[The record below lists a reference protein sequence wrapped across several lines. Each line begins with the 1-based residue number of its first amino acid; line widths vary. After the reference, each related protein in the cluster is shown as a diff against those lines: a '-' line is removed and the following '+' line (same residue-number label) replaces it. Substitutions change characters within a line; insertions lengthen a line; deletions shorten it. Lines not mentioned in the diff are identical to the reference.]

1 MGIIDNIKYSV
12 KVLKSEDQSIKE
24 KLDNLDKEYVDTY
37 EKAKDCFI
45 HSNISSK
52 ERGECMDE
60 TLDMLNVAQKEGI
73 SPQGITGSNVRLF
86 SNELINAR
94 GKMDVIKR
102 FCIEYVKFA
111 LSLVLCVFVDVLIEG
126 IAKKSFGAIYND
138 ILMTNILIPAF
149 ICSIVANVIREKY
162 HKEYAIDSE
171 EMATVNTSIT
181 VFQLLICTVAYI
193 ILDSELEIRSYA
205 TTFEA
210 MVTVLIVSVIASLI
224 CLVIINIGG
233 YEVIY
238 SRYNDGIK
246 TGKYELMMLGFAS
259 QYIKKHSK
267 KNVSV
272 KEYANEVIK
281 DTQLAVKILPFV
293 IGFLV
298 LDIFA
303 LDYLILGL
311 GGRWYLILA
320 VLILAVAI
328 GACIVLFATSGAR
341 KGMLNRIIEGQLDLN
356 EYTNYVEGKM
366 NQE

>member
-1 MGIIDNIKYSV
+1 MGIIDNIKYSL

-24 KLDNLDKEYVDTY
+24 KIDNLSEEYVDTY
-37 EKAKDCFI
+37 KKATDCFI

-60 TLDMLNVAQKEGI
+60 TLDMLNMAQKEGI
-73 SPQGITGSNVRLF
+73 SPQGITGTNIKLF
-86 SNELINAR
+86 SNELVNSR
-94 GKMDVIKR
+94 GNMDLVKR

-111 LSLVLCVFVDVLIEG
+111 LSLVLCVLVDVLIEVVAG
-126 IAKKSFGAIYND
+126 KGFGSIYND
-138 ILMTNILIPAF
+138 ILMTNILLPAF
-149 ICSIVANVIREKY
+149 ICCIVANVIREKY
-162 HKEYAIDSE
+162 RKEYAIDSE
-171 EMATVNTSIT
+171 EMASVNTSIM
-181 VFQLLICTVAYI
+181 VLHLLICTVAYI

-210 MVTVLIVSVIASLI
+210 MVTVLIVSLIASFI
-224 CLVIINIGG
+224 CLAIINMGG
-233 YEVIY
+233 YEVVY
-238 SRYNDGIK
+238 SHYNNGIK

-259 QYIKKHSK
+259 QYIKKHDK
-267 KNVSV
+267 KNITV

-298 LDIFA
+298 IDIFA

-328 GACIVLFATSGAR
+328 GACIVLLATSGAR
-341 KGMLNRIIEGQLDLN
+341 KGMLNRIIEGQLDLS
-356 EYTNYVEGKM
+356 EYIKYVEGKK